1 MPNIITPP
9 AMLSFPALLTP
20 RLGPNPK
27 PGQLAA
33 YGCTL
38 VFPKGADLTAM
49 KTAAMTA
56 LKEKFGDQTEKLL
69 KNGQIK
75 IPFRKDED
83 KYDPEKWEYFIN
95 VSSKQNK
102 PGIVDRYQDPVTKKP
117 APLTD
122 ADKLY
127 PGCIVKASVSV
138 YTYDTSGNKGVS
150 FGLQHIQWWEHGT
163 RLDNRRSAADSFEAE
178 ALADGGLDSLNPSEP
193 GGNLNDLLG

>member
-1 MPNIITPP
+1 MANIITPV

-38 VFPKGADLTAM
+38 VFPKGTDLTSL
-49 KTAAMTA
+49 KTVAMTA

-69 KNGQIK
+69 KSSSIK
-75 IPFRKDED
+75 IPFKKDSD
-83 KYDPEKWEYFIN
+83 KYDEEKWEYFIN
-95 VSSKQNK
+95 VSAKQNK
-102 PGIVDRYQDPVTKKP
+102 PGIVDRYADPVTKKP

-122 ADKLY
+122 FEKLY
-127 PGCIVKASVSV
+127 PGCMVKAALSV
-138 YTYDTSGNKGVS
+138 YTYDNSGNKGVS
-150 FGLQHIQWWEHGT
+150 FGLQHIQWWDHGT

-178 ALADGGLDSLNPSEP
+178 ALAEGSLDSLTASEP
-193 GGNLNDLLG
+193 GSNLNDLLG